1 MENNSLYPL
10 ITDDKFNEKLL
21 SKSEFKHF
29 KHDIPDYIHNR
40 DIMKVLSDDAC
51 NKSSG
56 YIYKQIQ
63 LLVSQYISLN
73 TPYNGLLLYHGVGV
87 GKTCTS
93 LLVADNFKEYVRK
106 NGKKIIILTKPAI
119 QNSFRN
125 EIFNYDDFM
134 DNIDKNMFKCLS
146 QEFQDDWNT
155 FKKTNDKSK
164 YDTFPD
170 SIINEYFEIYGYQ
183 QFVNIFKKQTLNS
196 DGTYNS
202 FKINSLFSN
211 IVLIIDE
218 IHNLRDDTDDS
229 DISSSESTKDSK
241 EFIYNIISILNDPIK
256 LILLSATP
264 MYDKYDE
271 IQFIINLLLLNDKK
285 SLITN
290 DLFTLYLNEKNTK
303 KKDKYKKDI
312 IDFTTG
318 YISYIK
324 GNDPLLFPKI
334 LYPSESIN
342 TFFDN
347 ENNSFNILLNEMKY
361 PQKDFCIKSE
371 INNPTEK
378 QKYSNTIFPLKQPK
392 NDIIKENIFKFDDL
406 FDYIKKTD
414 SYIINKSN
422 QNQALE
428 YLDNLDKYST
438 KLHSL
443 LKNISNP
450 NTTGKIFIGIFC
462 TF

>member
-1 MENNSLYPL
+1 MDIYPL
-10 ITDDKFNEKLL
+10 IEDTDFNNKLL
-21 SKSEFKHF
+21 SNPEFKF
-29 KHDIPDYIHNR
+29 YKYDNPEYLLNR
-40 DIMKVLSDDAC
+40 DEIKELSDNMC
-51 NKSSG
+51 SSVGG

-63 LLVSQYISLN
+63 LFVSSYISMN

-93 LLVADNFKEYVRK
+93 LLIADNFKEYVK
-106 NGKKIIILTKPAI
+106 KHNKKIIILTKPAI
-119 QNSFRN
+119 QDSFKD
-125 EIFNYDDFM
+125 EIFNHNDFTT
-134 DNIDKNMFKCLS
+134 NVDKNMFKCLS
-146 QEFQDDWNT
+146 QDFHDDWIQ
-155 FKKTNDKSK
+155 FKQNNNPDKYNNFS
-164 YDTFPD
+164 D
-170 SIINEYFEIYGYQ
+170 SVVNEYFEIYGYQ

-290 DLFTLYLNEKNTK
+290 DLFTLYLNEKDTK
-303 KKDKYKKDI
+303 KKDKYKKNI

-347 ENNSFNILLNEMKY
+347 PKNSFNILLNEMKY

-392 NDIIKENIFKFDDL
+392 NDIIKENIFKL
-406 FDYIKKTD
+406 MIYLIILKKLIHILLINLIK
-414 SYIINKSN
+414 IR
-422 QNQALE
+422 L
-428 YLDNLDKYST
+428 
-438 KLHSL
+438 
-443 LKNISNP
+443 
-450 NTTGKIFIGIFC
+450 
-462 TF
+462 

>member
-1 MENNSLYPL
+1 ML
-10 ITDDKFNEKLL
+10 IILKNIK
-21 SKSEFKHF
+21 KH
-29 KHDIPDYIHNR
+29 N
-40 DIMKVLSDDAC
+40 
-51 NKSSG
+51 
-56 YIYKQIQ
+56 
-63 LLVSQYISLN
+63 
-73 TPYNGLLLYHGVGV
+73 
-87 GKTCTS
+87 
-93 LLVADNFKEYVRK
+93 
-106 NGKKIIILTKPAI
+106 KKIIILTKPAI
-119 QNSFRN
+119 QDSFKD
-125 EIFNYDDFM
+125 EIFNHNDFTT
-134 DNIDKNMFKCLS
+134 NVDKNMFKCLS
-146 QEFQDDWNT
+146 QDFHDDWIQ
-155 FKKTNDKSK
+155 FKQNNNPDKYNNFS
-164 YDTFPD
+164 D
-170 SIINEYFEIYGYQ
+170 SVVNEYFEIYGYQ

-290 DLFTLYLNEKNTK
+290 DLFTLYLNEKDTK
-303 KKDKYKKDI
+303 KKDKYKKNI

-347 ENNSFNILLNEMKY
+347 PKIHL
-361 PQKDFCIKSE
+361 
-371 INNPTEK
+371 
-378 QKYSNTIFPLKQPK
+378 IF
-392 NDIIKENIFKFDDL
+392 
-406 FDYIKKTD
+406 Y
-414 SYIINKSN
+414 
-422 QNQALE
+422 
-428 YLDNLDKYST
+428 
-438 KLHSL
+438 
-443 LKNISNP
+443 
-450 NTTGKIFIGIFC
+450 
-462 TF
+462 